1 MMEALRTK
9 MDSLLWEVN
18 RLDAENK
25 RLRADNSEAGER
37 ADLEMEL
44 EQSRKDVADLTSRF
58 EACKEELAARQREN
72 QDGSSGREGQGV
84 ARKELDRLREDL
96 RVAGEQLAK
105 ERDKTTTL
113 TAEVTALETEVDELH
128 ATCQRLEAEAA
139 DHSARAER
147 ELATTQRPERG
158 GTRELSPLGD
168 RTDQMGGP
176 RAAHGR
182 PVGAA
187 AAWVVVC
194 G

>member
-9 MDSLLWEVN
+9 MDSLQWEVN

-72 QDGSSGREGQGV
+72 QDGSSGREGQGE

-147 ELATTQRPERG
+147 ELATTQREAELENYRRLETER
-158 GTRELSPLGD
+158 TKWEAREQ
-168 RTDQMGGP
+168 RM
-176 RAAHGR
+176 
-182 PVGAA
+182 
-187 AAWVVVC
+187 VVQ
-194 G
+194 